1 MNDPYSASPV
11 IAGLL
16 LCLGGVLMVVTSYFY
31 MDDVPDKPSAIG
43 TMFWLIGIGY
53 LLWISGSIALARSR
67 FSSIWAG
74 LGCGILLPPGLLL
87 LLTIVP
93 RRTRQEVWQAA
104 NPTLTGRVLKR
115 QYPNQK
121 SLY

>member
-1 MNDPYSASPV
+1 MKDPYHASPV

-31 MDDVPDKPSAIG
+31 MDDVPDKPSATG
-43 TMFWLIGIGY
+43 TMYWLIGIGY
-53 LLWISGSIALARSR
+53 LLWISGSTALARAR

-74 LGCGILLPPGLLL
+74 LGCGILLLPGLLL

-93 RRTRQEVWQAA
+93 RRTRQEIWQAA

-115 QYPNQK
+115 QYPNHK